1 MKKLWLLLPVLSG
14 VMWGSAGIFVRT
26 LDAFGFDNCTMIFI
40 RIVVAVILLFIGIL
54 IIDRNMLR
62 IKLRDIWIFVV
73 CGVFGILGLN
83 LCYNQA
89 MVGLTMSLAAVLL
102 SMSPV
107 FVMVMATFVLKEKI
121 TARKMICTAMAVVGC
136 VLVSGVLESG
146 GVEVSAKGVLAG
158 IAAAFFY
165 ALYSIAS
172 KLAMKRKYNVFTI
185 TFYSMLTGMVVLLP
199 FADWNIMIDFAK
211 ASPVG
216 NTVFILVNAL
226 ATSILPYVLYTLSLS
241 YVDAGKVSILAA
253 GGGAFFGYGVRPVVL
268 FGKTDGAV
276 SRRTC
281 GDDRGPVAALCARK
295 GRQRQRRR
303 EGRGESRGATK
314 HLIFR
319 GTESIIVL

>member
-1 MKKLWLLLPVLSG
+1 MKKLLLLLPVLSG

-253 GGGAFFGYGVRPVVL
+253 GGEPSSAMVFGLLFFSEKPTVL
-268 FGKTDGAV
+268 SLGGLAV
-276 SRRTC
+276 TI
-281 GDDRGPVAALCARK
+281 VALWLLCAPGKDGNDSGGGKAAEK
-295 GRQRQRRR
+295 GAEKVAELQN
-303 EGRGESRGATK
+303 T
-314 HLIFR
+314 
-319 GTESIIVL
+319 